1 MNKRTTLLLTLAVM
15 LTIALQRAATSPAAA
30 QNEGGVTSLISRHS
44 NGAQGNHSSSIA
56 DISADGRWV
65 AFQSGADNLVDD
77 DTNGQSDVFVHDRR
91 TSETALISRH
101 SDGTL
106 ADGPSNNPHLSA
118 DGRYVVFSSSATNLV
133 DGDTQRCSTG
143 LSDFNCSAVF
153 IHDRTTG
160 ETARLSVDSNG
171 VPANGESYGSA
182 ISADGKF
189 VAFVSEADNLVAGD
203 TNGEADIFV
212 HDLTT
217 GTTSRVSVNSTAG
230 QALGAS
236 SGADLSADGRLVAFD
251 SVAGNLV
258 SGDTNGHGDVF
269 VHDRQTGETSLISR
283 HTTGALADRYSSSP
297 SISADGRV
305 VAFSSS
311 ASNLVDGFQRM
322 CGEYVC
328 GDIFVHDRQTG
339 ETTLVSRHTGGA
351 SGNGYSAYPALS
363 PDGRF
368 VAFDSTAT
376 NLIDNDANGA
386 TSDVFLHE
394 LATGETTLIS
404 RHTQGAQGTY
414 NASMPAL
421 SANAGVITFSSS
433 DSRLIDGDTGDAFN
447 MTEDVFAHDRTGQSV
462 GETSLDEASDQ
473 DMALP
478 DGSVE
483 LVSRHSD
490 GTPGNGNS
498 IYPSLS
504 ADARFVAFTS
514 EADNLVDDDVNAR
527 ADVFL
532 HDRLTGETTLVS
544 QRISGVQGNLDSFSG
559 RSAISADGRF
569 ITFHSQS
576 YNLVDDATD
585 DAWSDVFVYD
595 RLSLHITLI
604 SRHINGSTGN
614 GDSYDSHISAD
625 GRYVAFTSD
634 ADNLVDSDSN
644 SASDVFLYDRQTGVT
659 ALVSRHSDG
668 TQGALGSSIASLSAD
683 GRYVV
688 FHSGADNLIAN
699 DTTPQWAEVFVHDR
713 QTGETTLVSRHSSG
727 AQGNNISAYASISA
741 DGRLVAFPSAASN
754 LVDSDS
760 NGYDDVFLHHRETGM
775 TELVSRAGDGT
786 PGNGRSGL
794 SNGHVRIA
802 ADGSRVAYVSLA
814 SNLVSDDNNGG
825 MDVFLYDVADGQT
838 TLISRHS
845 NGAQGNQD
853 SRDPSISANGRIVAF
868 GSVADNLVDGDTNGH
883 SDIFIYTQTGED
895 QPAPDDGQGPPSDGF
910 VRGSLTLV
918 PRLSDG
924 TQGNSFSDTPS
935 VSVDG
940 RFIAFRSGADN
951 LVAGDTNGGHDIFV
965 LDRQTDEMTLVS
977 RRSDGTIGNG
987 GSYDPVISADGRF
1000 VAFTSIDDSLVEDD
1014 TNEQWGGQ
1022 DVFLHDRQTGQ
1033 TTLVSR
1039 RADGSSGRG
1048 ASWDPAIS
1056 ADGRLVTFDSSAS
1069 ALDPNFLN
1077 PLGVFNVYL
1086 YDRDTEQVTLFPRGT
1101 TRLDNARAY
1110 SSPSLSADGRFIAVT
1125 SSTAD
1130 QVRDAPNGPTEILVH
1145 DRQTGETTL
1154 IAPRMIAGTMLGQ
1167 GAGQA
1172 TLSANGRF
1180 VAFRDENDDESETLI
1195 FLHDR
1200 QTDET
1205 RIVVRF
1211 SSSPITDGSIRDS
1224 FALSADGRYLLF
1236 RAGANGLVDTPTG
1249 NWGNI
1254 FLYDQQTELTVLIS
1268 ADAQGRQGIN
1278 VSRMG
1283 AISAD
1288 GRVIVFSSVADNLVS
1303 DDRNEEEDVFIYDA
1317 ADAAPPTP
1325 QANAIAGRATDA
1337 AGAPL
1342 AGVEIRAAGPDQPRT
1357 ATTDGEGRYRFDDL
1371 PDGGYTLTA
1380 ALPGYTFTAPL
1391 EVTLPPAQLAAD
1403 FHADPVDPAP
1413 PPTLDALLARKEA
1426 VFEQLKTTSYTT
1438 TDGVLFPKPFEALD
1452 ETAAEELVAKWRA
1465 ADPAAITPQQATAL
1479 ERLVLQEETVA
1490 ALLDDYTLIAED
1502 QAEASVDL
1510 VGMFSASGLLATKAS
1525 TNTAAAFGD
1534 LLKKLFEDVIKLLVR
1549 FIDDEDLREGTNNSI
1564 EVAIE
1569 AIDVLGDDALDGDD
1583 VATLAEELLE
1593 RYQNDLVRAEAFGK
1607 LIPVFVER
1615 VQPAV
1620 DQGVRS
1626 MDGAQGPVW
1635 EVSRSAEAAAGQLR
1649 FLTETSSFARDLAH
1663 DLYVDSFGQ
1672 SRDATAVLT
1681 DLTDLALLKTG
1692 NPIGLIFSL
1701 QTRIQQV
1708 LVHIAATSVLSSAM
1722 TCTREAAALA
1732 GEMAFLAPQR
1742 SDFICETPYPIDM
1755 DDFLRRLFSEGSEK
1769 EHRLARLAPPAQS
1782 SSPALTEFD
1791 TTLAAYRVA
1800 VGALQQAVAAG
1811 DPDGVRAR
1819 AAELATAAQAFDN
1832 AAAPVMTRLGSAT
1845 EGTGSAGEMALGL
1858 AISFVRLDAG
1868 LALLAAETWLDDP
1881 DAADTAAFDGLLA
1894 AATEN
1899 VTLLERVQA
1908 EVPLP
1913 AAPEVALPIV
1923 DAPTTWAAVLGE
1935 AVALP
1940 VQVSNAGSRPFG
1952 GALLTLE
1959 ADGHPLAT
1967 QALPDLAPGE
1977 SAEVMLEYAPD
1988 AAGHFRLRVNAVA
2001 GEKTDYRT
2009 IDVSVSD
2016 PAAARSSELRTVLF
2030 GVMAIMGGVLLLG
2043 LCAVMWRRR

>member
-1 MNKRTTLLLTLAVM
+1 MDRQRSSRRFRFPALFLVILLALLA
-15 LTIALQRAATSPAAA
+15 
-30 QNEGGVTSLISRHS
+30 GGVTSAFGAARAQTGPAAGDPLEPDGQIGGITNGLAARGDFVYIGVGPRLVVLDLSDLEMLDNYDDYRVGQTPPLPDIVRDVVVDGNYAYVAAGTGGLRVIDISNPTAPREVAALAVGENARAIDHEGTTVYLGD
-44 NGAQGNHSSSIA
+44 NGPSGLHVIDVSDPTAPRELGAAEWRAGIWEISAVGDYAYVADGYDLFIFDVADPTAPRQVGSVGTNCSALDVALAGDYAYVADHDNCGLLIA
-56 DISADGRWV
+56 DISDPTIQTHVSYAFPEEAFYLNPTLRSSDQHESVRVEV
-65 AFQSGADNLVDD
+65 AGQYAYVAHKVVIYADNGETYTWSQLTIFDITNPAAPDPVARFNLNENRPYSQVTDLVIDGSAAYLSTVD
-77 DTNGQSDVFVHDRR
+77 GWLYVIDLTDLRLRNPVDHHLVLGPVVGVVADEGRVSAATPNALHDGFESSLDRSNFLLRRTMEERIVSWSGEGGVGYMTTESDVIAFDLHGVDELFGPMPTELGRNSPSQRPFHTAQDGGRLWLFYYRDGEIVIADATSPGRFSGGGAVPTPEALSYNPSRVVVGNGLAYLFYFESPPWMIDLRGDTPQPIGFLGDEAVEDVVTIGDVAYAATGDGLRR
-91 TSETALISRH
+91 YDLTDPASPRPLDPLLGVATPLS
-101 SDGTL
+101 L
-106 ADGPSNNPHLSA
+106 AHDGPTLFVVDA
-118 DGRYVVFSSSATNLV
+118 GGRLNVFDTAAGEPALVAVLRGPNELVGVSV
-133 DGDTQRCSTG
+133 DGDKVYVAAGESGLWAYTLPGLNKPEAEPSGLVFNNFPLSEAILVYVDENDDLTLENVDTG
-143 LSDFNCSAVF
+143 VVAQLTTSGDVNNFALAPTRDRILVSDQGS
-153 IHDRTTG
+153 RTHVIELDFHADG
-160 ETARLSVDSNG
+160 LLSVQTLPDLLPLQAMEFRWAPDGQRLAYRDSEFRWWIASVTGSDASLSFPDGTYFVGGWSHDGQWLVYCTAEGMLGIMDVEGQLTTVDQDISCDRIEGGEWPHWSPAGPLLVYARGRMGIDSNG
-171 VPANGESYGSA
+171 LRP
-182 ISADGKF
+182 F
-189 VAFVSEADNLVAGD
+189 
-203 TNGEADIFV
+203 IF
-212 HDLTT
+212 
-217 GTTSRVSVNSTAG
+217 NA
-230 QALGAS
+230 
-236 SGADLSADGRLVAFD
+236 
-251 SVAGNLV
+251 
-258 SGDTNGHGDVF
+258 
-269 VHDRQTGETSLISR
+269 
-283 HTTGALADRYSSSP
+283 
-297 SISADGRV
+297 
-305 VAFSSS
+305 
-311 ASNLVDGFQRM
+311 
-322 CGEYVC
+322 
-328 GDIFVHDRQTG
+328 
-339 ETTLVSRHTGGA
+339 
-351 SGNGYSAYPALS
+351 
-363 PDGRF
+363 
-368 VAFDSTAT
+368 
-376 NLIDNDANGA
+376 
-386 TSDVFLHE
+386 
-394 LATGETTLIS
+394 ATGEHI
-404 RHTQGAQGTY
+404 
-414 NASMPAL
+414 
-421 SANAGVITFSSS
+421 
-433 DSRLIDGDTGDAFN
+433 
-447 MTEDVFAHDRTGQSV
+447 E
-462 GETSLDEASDQ
+462 
-473 DMALP
+473 LP
-478 DGSVE
+478 
-483 LVSRHSD
+483 
-490 GTPGNGNS
+490 
-498 IYPSLS
+498 
-504 ADARFVAFTS
+504 
-514 EADNLVDDDVNAR
+514 VDHV
-527 ADVFL
+527 VM
-532 HDRLTGETTLVS
+532 G
-544 QRISGVQGNLDSFSG
+544 
-559 RSAISADGRF
+559 
-569 ITFHSQS
+569 
-576 YNLVDDATD
+576 
-585 DAWSDVFVYD
+585 WSP
-595 RLSLHITLI
+595 
-604 SRHINGSTGN
+604 
-614 GDSYDSHISAD
+614 D
-625 GRYVAFTSD
+625 GRYVALAKKWLAARQEVVESITITNDQGKVIEQLPGYHSYTLGAVSWVRATAEEVIFGRYELGD
-634 ADNLVDSDSN
+634 APGESQSHIDALFGVSEDGATRWWGLVGDASFVVLCTDGDSFDTDVYHSFNPTFPDESYPMESPVTQPGIRALLSPDGSTAVVDAYEGGEFWRRMLLRCGGGDPLVESTADLLNRHLLSYSADSQRI
-644 SASDVFLYDRQTGVT
+644 LWYE
-659 ALVSRHSDG
+659 
-668 TQGALGSSIASLSAD
+668 SAD
-683 GRYVV
+683 GQLAPRVY
-688 FHSGADNLIAN
+688 GIAD
-699 DTTPQWAEVFVHDR
+699 TAELLP
-713 QTGETTLVSRHSSG
+713 T
-727 AQGNNISAYASISA
+727 SA
-741 DGRLVAFPSAASN
+741 RVRRSAA
-754 LVDSDS
+754 
-760 NGYDDVFLHHRETGM
+760 
-775 TELVSRAGDGT
+775 
-786 PGNGRSGL
+786 
-794 SNGHVRIA
+794 
-802 ADGSRVAYVSLA
+802 
-814 SNLVSDDNNGG
+814 
-825 MDVFLYDVADGQT
+825 
-838 TLISRHS
+838 
-845 NGAQGNQD
+845 
-853 SRDPSISANGRIVAF
+853 
-868 GSVADNLVDGDTNGH
+868 
-883 SDIFIYTQTGED
+883 
-895 QPAPDDGQGPPSDGF
+895 
-910 VRGSLTLV
+910 
-918 PRLSDG
+918 
-924 TQGNSFSDTPS
+924 
-935 VSVDG
+935 
-940 RFIAFRSGADN
+940 
-951 LVAGDTNGGHDIFV
+951 
-965 LDRQTDEMTLVS
+965 
-977 RRSDGTIGNG
+977 
-987 GSYDPVISADGRF
+987 
-1000 VAFTSIDDSLVEDD
+1000 
-1014 TNEQWGGQ
+1014 W
-1022 DVFLHDRQTGQ
+1022 
-1033 TTLVSR
+1033 
-1039 RADGSSGRG
+1039 
-1048 ASWDPAIS
+1048 
-1056 ADGRLVTFDSSAS
+1056 LVT
-1069 ALDPNFLN
+1069 P
-1077 PLGVFNVYL
+1077 
-1086 YDRDTEQVTLFPRGT
+1086 
-1101 TRLDNARAY
+1101 
-1110 SSPSLSADGRFIAVT
+1110 
-1125 SSTAD
+1125 
-1130 QVRDAPNGPTEILVH
+1130 
-1145 DRQTGETTL
+1145 
-1154 IAPRMIAGTMLGQ
+1154 
-1167 GAGQA
+1167 
-1172 TLSANGRF
+1172 
-1180 VAFRDENDDESETLI
+1180 
-1195 FLHDR
+1195 
-1200 QTDET
+1200 
-1205 RIVVRF
+1205 
-1211 SSSPITDGSIRDS
+1211 
-1224 FALSADGRYLLF
+1224 
-1236 RAGANGLVDTPTG
+1236 
-1249 NWGNI
+1249 
-1254 FLYDQQTELTVLIS
+1254 
-1268 ADAQGRQGIN
+1268 
-1278 VSRMG
+1278 
-1283 AISAD
+1283 
-1288 GRVIVFSSVADNLVS
+1288 
-1303 DDRNEEEDVFIYDA
+1303 
-1317 ADAAPPTP
+1317 DAAPPIS